1 MNQDN
6 TEMERKQPNWKLI
19 GIIAGACAAVLLV
32 VYIGFSIYFQNH
44 FYFRSNVNGIPASGA
59 SAQSMLEKITAR
71 ADGY

>member
-44 FYFRSNVNGIPASGA
+44 FYFRSNVNG
-59 SAQSMLEKITAR
+59 
-71 ADGY
+71 